1 MGISSRSFAESLA
14 GCSREQQDSGE
25 WRQAVEKE
33 GGDVHTELH
42 LKCWQLLCLASVP
55 RAPGVSKAGAGGS
68 RAGGQR
74 AGVWYRKG
82 FGSRQREQRTVGA
95 LELDRSEG

>member
-1 MGISSRSFAESLA
+1 MEA
-14 GCSREQQDSGE
+14 GSGE
-25 WRQAVEKE
+25 GRRRCSHRAASEVLAAAVL
-33 GGDVHTELH
+33 GI
-42 LKCWQLLCLASVP
+42 
-55 RAPGVSKAGAGGS
+55 GVSKAGAGGS

>member
-1 MGISSRSFAESLA
+1 M
-14 GCSREQQDSGE
+14 
-25 WRQAVEKE
+25 EKE